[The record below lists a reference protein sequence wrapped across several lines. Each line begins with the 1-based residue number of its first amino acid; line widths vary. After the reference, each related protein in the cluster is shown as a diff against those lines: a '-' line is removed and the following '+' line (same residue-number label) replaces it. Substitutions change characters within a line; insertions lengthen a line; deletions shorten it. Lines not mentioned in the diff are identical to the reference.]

1 MDWEMIRT
9 TVTTYALRAPV
20 ALIIIG
26 ASYFLINFLKS
37 SIVRIMDRA
46 KIDQT
51 VSSLLS
57 AIVGFLLWILSFTA
71 VFNTLGLSQIS
82 LALGGSVAVLALGV
96 ANSITGVVGDLVA
109 GVFLIADPHFKVGCK
124 VKTSGVEGVV
134 ESLDIRKTKIRD
146 TEGNLYVV
154 PNRNVDGS
162 VLIIEKNDE
171 MRCTMDKEESC
182 DE

>member
-124 VKTSGVEGVV
+124 VKTSGVEGFV

-154 PNRNVDGS
+154 PNRYVDGS

>member
-1 MDWEMIRT
+1 MDLEMIRE
-9 TVTTYALRAPV
+9 TVATYALKAPV
-20 ALIIIG
+20 ALLIIVV
-26 ASYFLINFLKS
+26 SHFLINFVKS

-46 KIDQT
+46 KVDST

-57 AIVGFLLWILSFTA
+57 AIAGYVLWILSFTA
-71 VFNTLGLSQIS
+71 VFNVLGLNQIS
-82 LALGGSVAVLALGV
+82 LALGGSIAVLALGV

-146 TEGNLYVV
+146 ADGNLYVV

-162 VLIIEKNDE
+162 VLFIHK
-171 MRCTMDKEESC
+171 CEE
-182 DE
+182 E